1 MEEALLDMKKKYNE
15 LLRENMD
22 AADGP
27 TTVKIASANDEV
39 SQLKD
44 ELKKREVVHS
54 ERIVEMVCERSLFRN
69 QYFVHLTQFGMRMSN
84 TFFNIFANSLH
95 IISRVN

>member
-1 MEEALLDMKKKYNE
+1 MEEALVELKTKYNE

-39 SQLKD
+39 MQLKE
-44 ELKKREVVHS
+44 ELKKREVAHS
-54 ERIVEMVCERSLFRN
+54 ERIVEMVCKMQICYEYLEPRRN
-69 QYFVHLTQFGMRMSN
+69 LCC
-84 TFFNIFANSLH
+84 TFSIDSWPIAMFF
-95 IISRVN
+95 

>member
-1 MEEALLDMKKKYNE
+1 MEEALVEMKKKYNE

-39 SQLKD
+39 MQLKE
-44 ELKKREVVHS
+44 ELKKREVAHS
-54 ERIVEMVCERSLFRN
+54 ERIVEMVWKCQEYLEPRRN
-69 QYFVHLTQFGMRMSN
+69 LCCILSMPFEPTVKWNVF
-84 TFFNIFANSLH
+84 
-95 IISRVN
+95 